1 MTPPHTHCLVLLG
14 TEEKEGR
21 KKEGRGGERKGG
33 EEKGREGRGKEGRGG
48 ERKGGE
54 EKEKGQPFKLIAEH
68 FSHSS
73 SMTIVVTI

>member
-21 KKEGRGGERKGG
+21 K
-33 EEKGREGRGKEGRGG
+33 KEGRGG